1 MGVRKAIRQYLP
13 VCLEIRGLFRLR
25 RRNLALG
32 RYVIDD
38 KKKLAYLFISKV
50 ACSSIKT
57 TFIEPGIPDD
67 HSVHEIVDRIHRL
80 SAQQQDYFTFAFVRN
95 PFDRLYSCYKNKFV
109 DKSGTHSLDQYPFN
123 YFGHIASFEQFVK
136 KVVRI
141 PDIISDQHFMSQYFH
156 LYKNNVCL
164 VDSVGRFE
172 SLAKDFEP
180 IRQKYQLGQLEH
192 YNKSQSKVDEWKS
205 HYTEELAALVYRRYK
220 KDFKLFYPHAYQE
233 LLTYIQ
239 EKPIA

>member
-1 MGVRKAIRQYLP
+1 MGIRKYLRQYLP
-13 VCLEIRGLFRLR
+13 VCLEIRKFFRLR
-25 RRNLALG
+25 RRNCELNK
-32 RYVIDD
+32 YVIDD
-38 KKKLAYLFISKV
+38 KRKIVYLIISKV
-50 ACSSIKT
+50 ACTSIRATFTEHKIGDSKT
-57 TFIEPGIPDD
+57 
-67 HSVHEIVDRIHRL
+67 RL
-80 SAQQQDYFTFAFVRN
+80 STQQQDYFKFSFVRN

-109 DKSGTHSLDQYPFN
+109 GKSGTRLIDNYPFN

-136 KVVRI
+136 KVVRL

-205 HYTEELAALVYRRYK
+205 HYTEELAALVYRQYK

-233 LLTYIQ
+233 LLTYI
-239 EKPIA
+239 KKIR